1 MNKTTLYLTDDLQR
15 ALKDVARRLGRSQA
29 DVVRE
34 ALETYVLQQQPR
46 PLPRSLG
53 AGSDPDLSAADSE
66 AWLRANWRRD

>member
-34 ALETYVLQQQPR
+34 ALEAYVLQQQSR

-53 AGSDPDLSAADSE
+53 AGSDPDLNAADSE
-66 AWLRANWRRD
+66 AWLRANWHRD